1 MVCLGNMG
9 VFHKMQVVTIIPNG
23 HKLSNHG
30 GWRKLGAMKKTS
42 TYPVSARGP
51 ADHEVRDQIVAAAT
65 EHFSR
70 YGYEKT
76 TVSDLAKAIGFSKAY
91 IYKFFESKQAIGEM
105 ICANCLRQIETEVNA
120 ALVETDCVPEKL
132 RRMFKAATEA
142 SLKLFFQ
149 DRKLYEIAAS
159 AATEHWQ
166 AVTTYEERFQKLL
179 RDVLQEGRQTGDFE
193 RKTPLD
199 ETTKAI
205 YLVMRPYLNPLL
217 LQHSFDYVEEAPM
230 HLSNLV
236 LRSLSP

>member
-1 MVCLGNMG
+1 MN
-9 VFHKMQVVTIIPNG
+9 KTVT
-23 HKLSNHG
+23 HSVL
-30 GWRKLGAMKKTS
+30 
-42 TYPVSARGP
+42 ARGP

-105 ICANCLRQIETEVNA
+105 ICANCLRQIEAEVRA
-120 ALVETDCVPEKL
+120 AVDEADRPPEKL
-132 RRMFKAATEA
+132 RRMFKAIVEA
-142 SLKLFFQ
+142 SLRLFFQ

-159 AATEHWQ
+159 AATERWQ
-166 AVTTYEERFQKLL
+166 AALAYEGRIRELL
-179 RDVLQEGRQTGDFE
+179 QDILQEGRQTGDFE

-199 ETTKAI
+199 ETVMAI

-217 LQHSFDYVEEAPM
+217 LQHGFDYTDEAPGQ
-230 HLSNLV
+230 LSSLV

>member
-1 MVCLGNMG
+1 MN
-9 VFHKMQVVTIIPNG
+9 
-23 HKLSNHG
+23 
-30 GWRKLGAMKKTS
+30 KTVIHS
-42 TYPVSARGP
+42 VPARGP

-105 ICANCLRQIETEVNA
+105 ICANCLCQIEAEVRA
-120 ALVETDCVPEKL
+120 AVDEADRPPEKL
-132 RRMFKAATEA
+132 RRMFKSIVEA
-142 SLKLFFQ
+142 SLRLFFQ

-159 AATEHWQ
+159 AATERWQ
-166 AVTTYEERFQKLL
+166 AALAYEERIQKLL
-179 RDVLQEGRQTGDFE
+179 QDILQEGRQTGDFE

-199 ETTKAI
+199 ETVMAI

-217 LQHSFDYVEEAPM
+217 LQHSFDYTDEAPAQ
-230 HLSNLV
+230 LSGLV